1 MAGVLYLVATPIGN
15 PGDITARAVDALRS
29 ASVVAVE
36 DTRSARTLF
45 RRLGVSPA
53 RVVSY
58 HEHNERARAAWLIE
72 RLRAGEDVALV
83 PEAGTPLVS
92 DPGFRL
98 VRAAVDE
105 GISVV
110 ALPGASAVLAA
121 LSASGLPPDRFS
133 FVGFLPRQ
141 RAARVAALA
150 ELAGRPETLVAF
162 EAPHRILES
171 LEDAQAALGDRRA
184 ALGVNLTKPTERIL
198 RGTLSELL
206 AELGSWEPVR
216 GEMTVVFE
224 GATAPPPELDPSVD
238 DAIRA
243 LLTAGLGP
251 RAIRDALAPVVD
263 APKATIYNRA
273 VELSR

>member
-1 MAGVLYLVATPIGN
+1 MAGALYLVATPIGN
-15 PGDITARAVDALRS
+15 PGDVTARAVETLRS

-72 RLRAGEDVALV
+72 RLRAGDDVALL

-110 ALPGASAVLAA
+110 PLPGPSAVLAA
-121 LSASGLPPDRFS
+121 LAASGLPTDRFS

-141 RAARVAALA
+141 RAQRLAALA

-162 EAPHRILES
+162 EAPHRVLES
-171 LEDAQAALGDRRA
+171 LEDAQGALGDRRA
-184 ALGVNLTKPTERIL
+184 ALGVSLTKPSERFL
-198 RGTLSELL
+198 RGTL
-206 AELGSWEPVR
+206 AELVAEVGSWEQVR
-216 GEMTVVFE
+216 GEMTLVIE
-224 GATAPPPELDPSVD
+224 GATSQAPELDAGVD
-238 DAIRA
+238 EAIRA
-243 LLTAGLGP
+243 LLAQGLGP
-251 RAIRDALAPVVD
+251 RAIRDALAHVVD
-263 APKATIYNRA
+263 VPKATIYNRA
-273 VELSR
+273 VEPSR

>member
-1 MAGVLYLVATPIGN
+1 VAGALYLVATPIGN
-15 PGDITARAVDALRS
+15 PGDVTARAVEALRS

-98 VRAAVDE
+98 VRAAADE

-110 ALPGASAVLAA
+110 ALPGPSAVLAA

-141 RAARVAALA
+141 RAQRLAALA

-171 LEDAQAALGDRRA
+171 LEDAQAALGERRA
-184 ALGVNLTKPTERIL
+184 AIGVNLTKPTERFL
-198 RGTLSELL
+198 RGTLAELR
-206 AELGSWEPVR
+206 AELGSWEQVR
-216 GEMTVVFE
+216 GEMTVVIE
-224 GATAPPPELDPSVD
+224 GATAAPPELDSSVD

-243 LLTAGLGP
+243 LLAEGLGP

-273 VELSR
+273 VELAR